1 MTTNLS
7 KIALN
12 YKVDQANAVVFVE
25 KTFYKIDVIIFC
37 CVLILAADVTAPNF
51 WRFPFKSLCTY
62 KQLTEF
68 MVLQIEPVESQ
79 NPKASSSNLSQRV

>member
-1 MTTNLS
+1 MFTNDIKPML
-7 KIALN
+7 
-12 YKVDQANAVVFVE
+12 QFME
-25 KTFYKIDVIIFC
+25 KCFIKLMSFSF
-37 CVLILAADVTAPNF
+37 VLISAADITAPNF